1 MYYRSNNTVIN
12 QPIFWSF
19 NGDDLKETITYVMN
33 GLFGKIENSFFGK
46 QGINENVV
54 GYNKKKYDELEKVY
68 SMAYNNI
75 NSLTKQ
81 YIVANATLDDISKLE
96 YNWNDNGAQAFSV
109 KLIERCRQIVSQ
121 LVAEPFVC
129 PTACGSIQFEYEKEN
144 GEYIEFEIYE
154 DRIEVYSESLINGE
168 EEFVLYGITAN
179 DKMKQMVV
187 DFYG

>member
-75 NSLTKQ
+75 NSLTKH
-81 YIVANATLDDISKLE
+81 YIGANATLDDISK
-96 YNWNDNGAQAFSV
+96 
-109 KLIERCRQIVSQ
+109 
-121 LVAEPFVC
+121 
-129 PTACGSIQFEYEKEN
+129 
-144 GEYIEFEIYE
+144 
-154 DRIEVYSESLINGE
+154 
-168 EEFVLYGITAN
+168 
-179 DKMKQMVV
+179 
-187 DFYG
+187 